1 MEKHERFFVTCSVE
15 AISDLVTFVRRL
27 AELDTIFKLEATVN
41 PPNPLFGP
49 SWEILRDYIKRRNA
63 DEVHIRE
70 KADAEDGLAS
80 DVAQLAS
87 KSLNTEG
94 KLKPLGEGKIL
105 EIGDAAV
112 LMAVDGY
119 GKAKVYGRKRKKKV
133 VLRTQESQISFP
145 FAKEPEAQE
154 LAAEAQQLLQKN
166 SEGQALQHS
175 DDSP

>member
-1 MEKHERFFVTCSVE
+1 M
-15 AISDLVTFVRRL
+15 
-27 AELDTIFKLEATVN
+27 
-41 PPNPLFGP
+41 
-49 SWEILRDYIKRRNA
+49 
-63 DEVHIRE
+63 HIRE